1 MCGIAGI
8 GYEGKQPDWIRE
20 SIQSMVQIQQH
31 RGPDGTGY
39 FYDDGIAFGHSR
51 LAIIDISDSGSQ
63 PMTDSD
69 GILTIVFNGEIYNHV
84 ELRSQLHELGHVFCG
99 TSDTEVLLLA
109 YKQWGK
115 SCLDRL
121 RGMFAFGI
129 WNSNEKILF
138 AARDRL
144 GIKPFHYCTP
154 EDSMFVFSSELKAL
168 VPMLKRVEFDPKL
181 AEQYLAWNLLDH
193 DENKTMIQDVYK
205 LPPGHMLIWNQRDGI
220 KIQRYWT
227 LEMNGSLISSALEK
241 KTWIREFRDEIEES
255 VKYHLRSDVPVGTS
269 LSGGL
274 DSSALMCMASEKMK
288 QSGDWHEGWH
298 HAFSACFRD
307 RSIDER
313 PYIREV
319 INQTGC
325 RSHAVFPTGDMLSKD
340 IEKWIW
346 HQEEP
351 TGGTGAYAHFCVA
364 RLAKEAGVKVL
375 LDGQGGDEL
384 FAGYRKFI
392 LTYWRE
398 LIRNRH
404 YFDAVLEFLA
414 FFTSPSVLKTSR
426 LAEGKRYLFH
436 SDVGIDILWSGVEKP
451 SKPEFLQI
459 GNTLANKLF
468 EDITIRSLPVLLRYD
483 DRNTMA
489 FGVESR
495 VPFLDHKF
503 VEWQS
508 KLSADVRLR
517 RGWSKWILR
526 EALCDILPRK
536 IYRRKTKLGFSTPFY
551 QWMTQDLSAWLQDSL
566 SNAKFLSG
574 IVQKTSLERLVQY
587 HQKHKKNKTI
597 INLLFRLAMFENW
610 CDIALKRK
618 FIA

>member
-8 GYEGKQPDWIRE
+8 GYAGKPLGWIRE
-20 SIQSMVQIQQH
+20 SIQSMVHIQQH

-39 FYDDGIAFGHSR
+39 FYDNGIAFGHSR
-51 LAIIDISDSGSQ
+51 LAIIDIHDSGSQ

-84 ELRSQLHELGHVFCG
+84 ELRQQLQGLGHVFSG
-99 TSDTEVLLLA
+99 ASDTEVLLLA
-109 YKQWGK
+109 YKQWGN
-115 SCLDRL
+115 SCLERL
-121 RGMFAFGI
+121 RGMFAFAI
-129 WNSNEKILF
+129 WNSKEKSLF

-168 VPMLKRVEFDPKL
+168 VPLLKRVEFNHQL

-193 DENKTMIQDVYK
+193 DANRTMIKGIAK
-205 LPPGHMLIWNQRDGI
+205 LSPGHMLIWNQRDGV

-227 LEMNGSLISSALEK
+227 LEMNGSLISSPLEK
-241 KTWIREFRDEIEES
+241 KTWIREFRDEMEES

-274 DSSALMCMASEKMK
+274 DSSAIMCLVAK
-288 QSGDWHEGWH
+288 QTKESGDWHEGWH
-298 HAFSACFRD
+298 HSFSACFRE
-307 RSIDER
+307 RNIDER
-313 PYIREV
+313 PHIQEV

-325 RSHAVFPTGDMLSKD
+325 QGHAVFPSGKMLSD
-340 IEKWIW
+340 DLEKWIW

-351 TGGTGAYAHFCVA
+351 VGGTGIYAQFCVA
-364 RLAKEAGVKVL
+364 RLAKKVGIKVL

-392 LTYWRE
+392 LTYLRQLFGE
-398 LIRNRH
+398 R
-404 YFDAVLEFLA
+404 YFIKVAMEFLS
-414 FFTSPSVLKTSR
+414 FFTSPSVLKT
-426 LAEGKRYLFH
+426 LKLTEGKRYLFS
-436 SDVGIDILWSGVEKP
+436 SDQGIDILWSNGKIPQKP
-451 SKPEFLQI
+451 DFLKI
-459 GNTLANKLF
+459 GNTLGDRLLQ
-468 EDITIRSLPVLLRYD
+468 DITMGSLPILLRYE

-526 EALCDILPRK
+526 EALRDILPRK
-536 IYRRKTKLGFSTPFY
+536 IRRRKSKLGFSTPFY
-551 QWMTQDLSAWLQDSL
+551 KWMTNALSGWMQDSL
-566 SNAKFLSG
+566 SSPNYLSE
-574 IVQKTSLERLVQY
+574 IVSKQSIEKLIKY
-587 HQKHKKNKTI
+587 HRDNHKNKDV
-597 INLLFRLAMFENW
+597 INLLFRLSYFENW
-610 CDIALKRK
+610 CKIALERK
-618 FIA
+618 FIV